1 MEVFVHHLEFATALE
16 GGLEIV
22 AMKVYSWGT
31 MLVVL
36 VQEGL
41 YIIIYIYI
49 MDYMQ
54 PALHASPSVLYQHLT
69 GPSFYTVEV
78 SDCA

>member
-41 YIIIYIYI
+41 YILYIYTYIYIYI
-49 MDYMQ
+49 YI
-54 PALHASPSVLYQHLT
+54 
-69 GPSFYTVEV
+69 
-78 SDCA
+78 

>member
-1 MEVFVHHLEFATALE
+1 MVHRPQLYVLHAVKMEAFVHHLEFATALE

-41 YIIIYIYI
+41 YK
-49 MDYMQ
+49 
-54 PALHASPSVLYQHLT
+54 
-69 GPSFYTVEV
+69 
-78 SDCA
+78 

>member
-22 AMKVYSWGT
+22 VMKVYSWAV

-41 YIIIYIYI
+41 YK
-49 MDYMQ
+49 
-54 PALHASPSVLYQHLT
+54 
-69 GPSFYTVEV
+69 
-78 SDCA
+78 